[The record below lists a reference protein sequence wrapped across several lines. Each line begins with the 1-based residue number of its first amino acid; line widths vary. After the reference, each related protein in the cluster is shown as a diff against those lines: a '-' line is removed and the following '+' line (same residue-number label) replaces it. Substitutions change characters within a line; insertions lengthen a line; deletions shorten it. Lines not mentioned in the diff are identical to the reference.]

1 MGLIHKKKIQSKEG
15 VSEKS
20 PGVEP
25 GDFGK
30 AHIGVKTSSIIY
42 KQCGQKQVA
51 HL

>member
-30 AHIGVKTSSIIY
+30 ANIGVKTSSIIY